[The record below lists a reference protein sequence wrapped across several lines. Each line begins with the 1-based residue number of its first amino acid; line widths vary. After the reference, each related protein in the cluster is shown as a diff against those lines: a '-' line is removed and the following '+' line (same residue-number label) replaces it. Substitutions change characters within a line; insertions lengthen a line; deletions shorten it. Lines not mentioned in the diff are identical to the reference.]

1 MEDGLFLPN
10 GERIADLAIKNRM
23 PSIGPRE
30 FCEAGGLLAYGVD
43 FPFIWRQG
51 AVLVDKIFKGA
62 KPVDLP
68 IQSATRFEFVV
79 NLKTARALGLPLPF
93 RGAGP
98 GGSGNLGVSRM
109 PGVAETAPAGGRMTG
124 LLVIDMQAGLF
135 VPESPRH
142 DTDGVVDRI
151 NDLARA
157 VRRTGGVVV
166 FVQHDGPTGDPFE
179 PGADGWRLLP
189 SLDRGAGDV
198 VVHKTACDAFYGTEL
213 AEVLDQRG
221 TTQLIVTGCATDF
234 CVDTT
239 IRAAA
244 SRD

>member
-1 MEDGLFLPN
+1 
-10 GERIADLAIKNRM
+10 
-23 PSIGPRE
+23 
-30 FCEAGGLLAYGVD
+30 
-43 FPFIWRQG
+43 
-51 AVLVDKIFKGA
+51 
-62 KPVDLP
+62 
-68 IQSATRFEFVV
+68 
-79 NLKTARALGLPLPF
+79 
-93 RGAGP
+93 
-98 GGSGNLGVSRM
+98 M

-135 VPESPRH
+135 VPESPRY
-142 DTDGVVDRI
+142 DADGVVDRI
-151 NDLARA
+151 NNLARA

-213 AEVLDQRG
+213 AEVLEQHG

-244 SRD
+244 SRDYEVLVAEDGHTTADRPHVDAVSVIRHHNWVWENLIHPKVRIQVLPASRIIGHMGAPR